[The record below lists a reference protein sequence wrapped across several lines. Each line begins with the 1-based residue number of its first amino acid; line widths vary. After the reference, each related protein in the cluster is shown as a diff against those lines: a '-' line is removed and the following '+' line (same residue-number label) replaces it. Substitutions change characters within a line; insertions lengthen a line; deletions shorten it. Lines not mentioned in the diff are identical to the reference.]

1 MTTSILRT
9 AAFTLALATGVAG
22 MSVAASAD
30 DSINQV
36 NDSMVRQRQMDYL
49 SRHGG
54 YVLTQDL
61 NSQAVGGRNS
71 TMIQPMPRVYAPAS
85 PAYVVEVPATYG
97 SVSYGSTTY
106 GPTTYVVPG
115 YAPYYH

>member
-9 AAFTLALATGVAG
+9 AAFTLALVTGAAG
-22 MSVAASAD
+22 LSVAASAD

-54 YVLTQDL
+54 YVLIQDL
-61 NSQAVGGRNS
+61 NSQAVGGRNA
-71 TMIQPMPRVYAPAS
+71 TMIEPMPRVYAPAS
-85 PAYVVEVPATYG
+85 PTYVIEVPATYG
-97 SVSYGSTTY
+97 A
-106 GPTTYVVPG
+106 TTYVVPG